1 VISTRRQPGWTA
13 CRGPRADT
21 LGTVV
26 IAYFAARRRAG
37 GPASLLAA
45 LRDGAPVSAIDVP
58 PAVNFTRLAV
68 LVLVVVTVPLFTPHF
83 AQGGEGIATAVA
95 LGVSAIAWLVWQFAG
110 QRPRLWL
117 AMLAVMG
124 AAGGVLAGL
133 SSLSTAVSVGFV
145 VAVSAGARLPVEAS
159 LAIVAET
166 LAAFLV
172 AAIASGAPAQA
183 IAGWSAG
190 FIGFWAFGLTRRAY
204 LMRAVEAEDAL
215 AQARRAHAA
224 ENQAAALA
232 ERARIAREIHDVLA
246 HALAA
251 VSVNLQAAEG
261 LLDALPADRPEVVKA
276 VQCVQRAG
284 ALTREG
290 MAETRRA
297 ILALR
302 DDTDGATPGYAPPA
316 SGEAEGRAGIVADGG
331 VNGAADS
338 APGGAAGG
346 PAESGADGP
355 ADGGAPAE
363 RLVGRLRSLAEEHR
377 ATGDSPV
384 AFTVTGTPRPLGPD
398 AALTAFRTAQEA
410 LTNARKHAPGQPVE
424 VAVGYP
430 PGEMTL
436 VVGNALPPAGAPA
449 PLARAGAGYG
459 LAGLRERAAL
469 AGGTLTAGED
479 GGQWRVR
486 LRLPHQ
492 PSLAGRD

>member
-1 VISTRRQPGWTA
+1 VPRPA
-13 CRGPRADT
+13 RGYVR
-21 LGTVV
+21 TVV

-45 LRDGAPVSAIDVP
+45 LRDGAPVSSIDVP

-83 AQGGEGIATAVA
+83 ARGGEGIATAVA
-95 LGVSAIAWLVWQFAG
+95 LGVSTVAWLVWQFAG

-133 SSLSTAVSVGFV
+133 SSLSAAVSVGFV

-302 DDTDGATPGYAPPA
+302 DDTDGAAPGYPLPA
-316 SGEAEGRAGIVADGG
+316 SGQGEGRAGVAAEGPAGG
-331 VNGAADS
+331 G
-338 APGGAAGG
+338 AGG
-346 PAESGADGP
+346 PADGSAGGP
-355 ADGGAPAE
+355 ADAGPAE
-363 RLVGRLRSLAEEHR
+363 RLVSRLRSLAEEHR

-398 AALTAFRTAQEA
+398 VALTAYRTAQEA

-459 LAGLRERAAL
+459 LVGLRERAAL

-479 GGQWRVR
+479 GGQWRLR
-486 LRLPHQ
+486 LRLPRQ
-492 PSLAGRD
+492 PPLAGRD